1 VLLLIIDSHIHI
13 AHNTLFSK
21 KEWNNS
27 TIDFKIDSLTKI
39 LKDYKKNNILA
50 LRDGGDGIF
59 ASCLAREIA
68 AKEGMT
74 YRTPIFAI
82 CKKDHYGA
90 FLGKS
95 ISGIE
100 DFKREFGI
108 LKENKLDHLK
118 LILTGM
124 VNFNKFGDVGD
135 VAFTHDELK
144 YMVKSAKE
152 HGVPIMVHANG
163 SEGVSVAI
171 KAGVDTIE
179 HGFLISDRELY
190 EMAEK
195 GIVWVPTLA
204 PLGNILRSEDQ
215 NFREQLDIIKKVYD
229 AQTKNIIKGYEI
241 GVKIA
246 LGSDAGAYCVG
257 QVTGIFD
264 EIKHFEDIGFRKDT
278 VLKMCLENGSE
289 ALKIGSIRAGSHRIN

>member
-1 VLLLIIDSHIHI
+1 VFLLIIDSHIHI
-13 AHNTLFSK
+13 AHNTLFKK

-27 TIDFKIDSLTKI
+27 SVDFKIDCLTKV
-39 LKDYKKNNILA
+39 LKEYKKNNILA

-59 ASCLAREIA
+59 VSSLAREIA
-68 AKEGMT
+68 AREGII

-82 CKKDHYGA
+82 CKKDHYGS
-90 FLGKS
+90 FLGRS

-100 DFKREFGI
+100 DFKREFEV
-108 LKENKLDHLK
+108 LRENKLDHLK
-118 LILTGM
+118 IILTGI

-135 VAFTHDELK
+135 VAFTYDELE

-152 HGVPIMVHANG
+152 YGVPVMVHANG
-163 SEGVSVAI
+163 SKGVADAI

-179 HGFLISDRELY
+179 HGFLISDKELY

-195 GIVWVPTLA
+195 EIVWVPTLS
-204 PLGNILRSEDQ
+204 PLGNILRAKDP
-215 NFREQLDIIKKVYD
+215 NFREQLDIVRKVYD
-229 AQTKNIIKGYEI
+229 MQTENIRKAYEK

-257 QVTGIFD
+257 QVSGIFD
-264 EIKHFEDIGFRKDT
+264 EIGYFEKIGFSKGT
-278 VLKMCLENGSE
+278 VLEMCLENGSK
-289 ALKIGSIRAGSHRIN
+289 ALKL

>member
-1 VLLLIIDSHIHI
+1 LIVDSHIHI
-13 AHNTLFSK
+13 AHNTLFNK
-21 KEWNNS
+21 KEWSNS
-27 TIDFKIDSLTKI
+27 TTDFKINWITKI

-68 AKEGMT
+68 RKEGIT

-82 CKKDHYGA
+82 CKKDHYGS

-95 ISGIE
+95 IYGIE
-100 DFKREFGI
+100 DFKREFNI

-118 LILTGM
+118 IILTGM
-124 VNFNKFGDVGD
+124 VNFDKFGDVGD
-135 VAFTHDELK
+135 VAFTYNELE

-163 SEGVSVAI
+163 CKGVSAAI

-179 HGFLISDRELY
+179 HGFLISDKELY
-190 EMAEK
+190 GMAEK
-195 GIVWVPTLA
+195 GIIWVPTLS
-204 PLGNILRSEDQ
+204 PLGNIIDA
-215 NFREQLDIIKKVYD
+215 NDPKFKEQLDIIRKVYD
-229 AQTKNIIKGYEI
+229 IQTKNIIKAYEI

-246 LGSDAGAYCVG
+246 LGSDAGAYRVG
-257 QVTGIFD
+257 HINGIFD
-264 EIKHFEDIGFRKDT
+264 EIKHFENIGFNKDT

-289 ALKIGSIRAGSHRIN
+289 ALKI

>member
-1 VLLLIIDSHIHI
+1 MIVDSHIHI
-13 AHNTLFSK
+13 AHNTLFNK
-21 KEWNNS
+21 KEWSNS
-27 TIDFKIDSLTKI
+27 TTDFKINWITKI

-68 AKEGMT
+68 RKEGIT

-82 CKKDHYGA
+82 CKKDHYGS

-95 ISGIE
+95 IYGIE
-100 DFKREFGI
+100 DFKREFNI

-118 LILTGM
+118 IILTGM
-124 VNFNKFGDVGD
+124 VNFDKFGDVGD
-135 VAFTHDELK
+135 VAFTYNELE

-163 SEGVSVAI
+163 CKGVSAAI

-179 HGFLISDRELY
+179 HGFLISDKELY
-190 EMAEK
+190 GMAEK
-195 GIVWVPTLA
+195 GIIWVPTLS
-204 PLGNILRSEDQ
+204 PLGNIIDA
-215 NFREQLDIIKKVYD
+215 NDPKFKEQLDIIRKVYD
-229 AQTKNIIKGYEI
+229 IQTKNIIKAYEI

-246 LGSDAGAYCVG
+246 LGSDAGAYRVG
-257 QVTGIFD
+257 HINGIFD
-264 EIKHFEDIGFRKDT
+264 EIKHFENIGFNKDT

-289 ALKIGSIRAGSHRIN
+289 ALKI

>member
-1 VLLLIIDSHIHI
+1 VLSLIVDSHIHI
-13 AHNTLFSK
+13 AHNTLFNK
-21 KEWNNS
+21 KEWSNS
-27 TIDFKIDSLTKI
+27 TTDFKINWITKI

-68 AKEGMT
+68 RKEGIT

-82 CKKDHYGA
+82 CKKDHYGS

-95 ISGIE
+95 IYGIE
-100 DFKREFGI
+100 DFKREFNI

-118 LILTGM
+118 IILTGM
-124 VNFNKFGDVGD
+124 VNFDKFGDVGD
-135 VAFTHDELK
+135 VAFTYNELE

-163 SEGVSVAI
+163 CKGVSAAI

-179 HGFLISDRELY
+179 HGFLISDKELY
-190 EMAEK
+190 GMAEK
-195 GIVWVPTLA
+195 GIIWVPTLS
-204 PLGNILRSEDQ
+204 PLGNIIDA
-215 NFREQLDIIKKVYD
+215 NDPKFKEQLDIIRKVYD
-229 AQTKNIIKGYEI
+229 IQTKNIIKAYEI

-246 LGSDAGAYCVG
+246 LGSDAGAYRVG
-257 QVTGIFD
+257 HINGIFD
-264 EIKHFEDIGFRKDT
+264 EIKHFENIGFNKDT

-289 ALKIGSIRAGSHRIN
+289 ALKI

>member
-1 VLLLIIDSHIHI
+1 MIIDSHIHI
-13 AHNTLFSK
+13 AHNVLFNK
-21 KEWNNS
+21 KEWNDS
-27 TIDFKIDSLTKI
+27 TIDFRINWLTKI

-68 AKEGMT
+68 TEEGIT

-82 CKKDHYGA
+82 CKKDHYGS
-90 FLGKS
+90 FLGRS
-95 ISGIE
+95 IYGIE
-100 DFKREFGI
+100 DFKREFNI

-118 LILTGM
+118 IILTGM
-124 VNFNKFGDVGD
+124 VNFDKFGDVGD
-135 VAFTHDELK
+135 VAFTYKELE

-152 HGVPIMVHANG
+152 YGVPIMVHANG
-163 SEGVSVAI
+163 CKGVSTAI

-179 HGFLISDRELY
+179 HGFLICDKELY

-195 GIVWVPTLA
+195 GIIWVPTLS
-204 PLGNILRSEDQ
+204 PLGNILDANDP
-215 NFREQLDIIKKVYD
+215 NFKEQLDIIRKVYD
-229 AQTKNIIKGYEI
+229 IQTKNIIKAYEI

-257 QVTGIFD
+257 HVTGIFD
-264 EIKHFEDIGFRKDT
+264 EIKHFENIGFSRDA

-289 ALKIGSIRAGSHRIN
+289 ALKI